1 MKPYPKVIGRIL
13 EALKSY
19 DNFCIIGHVRPDGD
33 CIGCQLALA
42 YALLNNEKKVTVWND
57 DEIPYKYKF
66 LDYQKLIKKPQEGRE
81 FDCVITVDSAN
92 LSRIGNGINC
102 INNRK
107 LLINIDHHESNDR
120 YGDIN
125 YVNGKAS
132 STSELMYRI
141 LKAGRYA
148 ITKPIADALF
158 TGISTDT
165 GSFQYPTTKPQTYH
179 IAGELVSKGADLA
192 TICDRVYQSFPLSR
206 VKLLRHVYNTFKLTC
221 DDKIA
226 YFWLRREDFEKAGA
240 NCSDTEGLIDHIRSI
255 EPVVVACVFEEEEP
269 GLIRVSFR
277 SKSSLVNVNQIASQ
291 FGGGGHPAAAGAKI
305 RGTPLSVQRR
315 VLAAIR
321 NALNSHS

>member
-1 MKPYPKVIGRIL
+1 MKPYPKVVGRIL
-13 EALKSY
+13 EALKSH
-19 DNFCIIGHVRPDGD
+19 DSFCIIGHVRPDGD

-42 YALLNNEKKVTVWND
+42 YALMNNEKKVTVWND

-66 LDYQKLIKKPQEGRE
+66 LDYQKLIKKPEEGHE

-102 INNRK
+102 IGNRK

-125 YVNGKAS
+125 YVNGRAS
-132 STSELMYRI
+132 STSELLYKV

-165 GSFQYPTTKPQTYH
+165 GSFQYPTTKPLTFH
-179 IAGELVSKGADLA
+179 IAGELVSKGADIA
-192 TICDRVYQSFPLSR
+192 TICDEVYQSFPLAR
-206 VKLLRHVYNTFKLTC
+206 VKLLKHVYNTFKLTC

-240 NCSDTEGLIDHIRSI
+240 GHSDTEGLIDHIRSI

-269 GLIRVSFR
+269 GLIRISLR

-291 FGGGGHPAAAGAKI
+291 FGGGGHAAAAGAKI
-305 RGTPLSVQRR
+305 RGTPLSVQRK

-321 NALNSHS
+321 RALNSHP